1 MNLTHD
7 AMLVSL
13 RITAWSGRL
22 YDRQASNHV
31 AAHHDASASAGRYNK
46 RLLPKAA
53 FAALT
58 ATISKIRS
66 THYEQTLPWDDQ
78 GSRLLTVA
86 NYERYT
92 ELVDGLRE
100 RIVRE
105 RARFIEDYDDNIDQA
120 RLDLGK
126 LFRIEDY
133 PSKEALQDRF
143 GIRYRIVPVPDAD
156 HFMAKLASDDTA
168 RVRRDIE
175 HQIEERLH
183 DAVGDLYR
191 RLGEAVE
198 RVSERLQE
206 GEDGKP
212 LVFRNS
218 MIENIRDL
226 VDVVPRLNIFGD
238 DRLARL
244 CQDVKDRIAHA
255 DPDTLRPSPQF
266 NPNVRRQVKRDAD
279 ALIQQFAGYFGDGAT
294 ADREAA

>member
-78 GSRLLTVA
+78 GSRMLTVA

-92 ELVDGLRE
+92 ELLDGLRE
-100 RIVRE
+100 RMVRE

-133 PSKEALQDRF
+133 PSKEALQGRF

-156 HFMAKLASDDTA
+156 HFMAQLASDDTD
-168 RVRRDIE
+168 RVKRDIE
-175 HQIEERLH
+175 RQIEERLH
-183 DAVGDLYR
+183 EAVGDLYR

-238 DRLARL
+238 DRLAGL
-244 CQDVKDRIAHA
+244 CQQVKDRIAHA
-255 DPDTLRPSPQF
+255 EPATLRPSPQF
-266 NPNVRRQVKRDAD
+266 NPNVRSQVKRDAD
-279 ALIQQFAGYFGDGAT
+279 ALMQQFAGYFGDAGAT
-294 ADREAA
+294 HREAA